1 MLETFPYFVEKIEIQ
16 YINIES
22 DKVNKE
28 FGELTVPVLILNDVI
43 FSEGHVPIIKKLCRE
58 IIDSMKD

>member
-1 MLETFPYFVEKIEIQ
+1 MLENFPDFREKIEIQ
-16 YINIES
+16 YRNIES
-22 DKVNKE
+22 DKVNKKY
-28 FGELTVPVLILNDVI
+28 GELTVPVVILNDVI